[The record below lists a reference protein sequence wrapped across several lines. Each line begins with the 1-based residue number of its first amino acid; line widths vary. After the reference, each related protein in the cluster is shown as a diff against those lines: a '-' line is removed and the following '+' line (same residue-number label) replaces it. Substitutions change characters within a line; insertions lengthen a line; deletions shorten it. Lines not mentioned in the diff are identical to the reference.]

1 MTESRIKELASD
13 IADQLWSFA
22 PELLNTS
29 KGTNY
34 YLLEAAILDI
44 IESEVK
50 HYAEGQTKPNPQG
63 YNIFGTP
70 PPLRLMSEVKS

>member
-13 IADQLWSFA
+13 IADQLWSFC

-44 IESEVK
+44 INAEVK

-63 YNIFGTP
+63 YNIFGDP
-70 PPLRLMSEVKS
+70 KPLRLLSEVKS